1 MVRRRRVV
9 TRRDRDLRLGYA
21 GLLVG
26 AGAFVGALVVT
37 TTVVDVLPDLGGERP
52 VLAAEQSMVPGAQLR
67 PGAGV
72 GTRPDRAGD
81 TVGRTASP
89 PSAAEPQ
96 RSTQPSQSSGQPVV
110 QPVVQPAAAPAQP
123 ASPPSGQ
130 GPRGPQ
136 GPQGPQGP
144 PPTSPAPPSGGGGDG
159 PVSAVLNPAA
169 GTAAQAL
176 DELTGGLSQ
185 PVGQGVVGVVGTLG
199 AAADGPLGGGA
210 TTSPGKAPQVKVK
223 GFSGKAPQAKAKAK
237 IKVKVKGFPGKSHQA
252 KGSRGKGSRGKG
264 PRLSAGK
271 PWR

>member
-21 GLLVG
+21 GLVVG

-67 PGAGV
+67 PGAEV

-81 TVGRTASP
+81 TVGRAASP
-89 PSAAEPQ
+89 AAAEPQ
-96 RSTQPSQSSGQPVV
+96 RSTQPPQSSG

-223 GFSGKAPQAKAKAK
+223 GFSGKAPQ
-237 IKVKVKGFPGKSHQA
+237 VKVKGFPGKAPQVKVKGFPGKAPQA

>member
-21 GLLVG
+21 GLVVG

-37 TTVVDVLPDLGGERP
+37 TTVVDVLPELGGERP
-52 VLAAEQSMVPGAQLR
+52 VLAAEQSVVPGAQLR

-81 TVGRTASP
+81 TVGRTVSP
-89 PSAAEPQ
+89 PAAAEPQ
-96 RSTQPSQSSGQPVV
+96 RSTQPSRSSGQPVA
-110 QPVVQPAAAPAQP
+110 QPAAAPAQP

-130 GPRGPQ
+130 GPR

-199 AAADGPLGGGA
+199 EAADGPLGGGA
-210 TTSPGKAPQVKVK
+210 KASPGKAPQVKVK
-223 GFSGKAPQAKAKAK
+223 GFSGKAPQGKAQVK
-237 IKVKVKGFPGKSHQA
+237 IKGSPGKSPQA
-252 KGSRGKGSRGKG
+252 KGSRGKG

>member
-21 GLLVG
+21 GLVVG

-52 VLAAEQSMVPGAQLR
+52 VLAAEQPMVPGAQLR

-72 GTRPDRAGD
+72 GTRPDRD

-89 PSAAEPQ
+89 AAAEPQ
-96 RSTQPSQSSGQPVV
+96 RSTQPSQSSG

-130 GPRGPQ
+130 GPR

-199 AAADGPLGGGA
+199 EAADGPLGGGA
-210 TTSPGKAPQVKVK
+210 KASPGEAPQVKVETSPGKAPQVKVK
-223 GFSGKAPQAKAKAK
+223 GF
-237 IKVKVKGFPGKSHQA
+237 PGKGPQA

>member
-21 GLLVG
+21 GLAVG

-72 GTRPDRAGD
+72 GPRPDRAGD
-81 TVGRTASP
+81 TVGRTVSP

-96 RSTQPSQSSGQPVV
+96 RSTQPSQSSGQPVA
-110 QPVVQPAAAPAQP
+110 QPAAAPAQP

-130 GPRGPQ
+130 GPR

-199 AAADGPLGGGA
+199 EAADGPLGGGA

-223 GFSGKAPQAKAKAK
+223 GFSGKAPQA
-237 IKVKVKGFPGKSHQA
+237 KVKGFPGKSHQA